1 MNKYK
6 TKECHQCGF
15 TIIQSTNSWNGK
27 PDKNDVNMS
36 LSLCPFCN
44 EVFFD
49 GEIEGVAGCK
59 TILENQIYA
68 QYIFGH
74 PEKEKLYNER
84 INSKPVRTQ
93 KEIAEREKA
102 KAERQRRVQEYKKT
116 ANSNLPKCPTCH
128 SYNVRPISSLN
139 RAVAVFAWGLFSNKL
154 GKTYECLNCKYKW

>member
-6 TKECHQCGF
+6 TKECHQCGY

-27 PDKNDVNMS
+27 PDKNDANM
-36 LSLCPFCN
+36 LLFLCPFCD

-84 INSKPVRTQ
+84 INGKPIRTP

-102 KAERQRRVQEYKKT
+102 KTERQKRVQEHKKT
-116 ANSNLPKCPTCH
+116 TNPNIPKCPTC
-128 SYNVRPISSLN
+128 SSTNIEKISSFDKAAG
-139 RAVAVFAWGLFSNKL
+139 AVMFGLFS
-154 GKTYECLNCKYKW
+154 KTARSQFKCRNCGYKW

>member
-6 TKECHQCGF
+6 TKECHQCGY
-15 TIIQSTNSWNGK
+15 TIIQSTNSLNGK
-27 PDKNDVNMS
+27 PDKNDANML

-74 PEKEKLYNER
+74 TEKEKLYQER
-84 INSKPVRTQ
+84 KF
-93 KEIAEREKA
+93 
-102 KAERQRRVQEYKKT
+102 
-116 ANSNLPKCPTCH
+116 
-128 SYNVRPISSLN
+128 SY
-139 RAVAVFAWGLFSNKL
+139 LFSRN
-154 GKTYECLNCKYKW
+154 GIHIAYVTFTDIWHDVDSARETSFRCLKKWT